1 MEWIVKEC
9 VETAGCELE
18 VSAAFIGEDVLICLK
33 GGERPHLGCVV
44 QTEPRVSLTGD
55 GSVSATSSVLNFPVD
70 GGEGFERAG
79 KESGLHRGIS

>member
-55 GSVSATSSVLNFPVD
+55 DSVSATSSV
-70 GGEGFERAG
+70 
-79 KESGLHRGIS
+79 